1 MPALVVVMAGVEI
14 YGGVAAMGTAV
25 GFWATVAAGAEIVGG
40 AMTIYGTATHNQDL
54 ANTGSIIGAA
64 GMIGTGL
71 VNSPSATPA
80 PAEGVNGAA
89 PAMNPLDPGAPGGQP
104 QSFASSPAPET
115 ATTAAQPAGQA
126 AGAYDKSLNSMNAK
140 IDTVMENQKAFQS
153 YNTKLMMLQGV
164 ATAYESHVNANI
176 QAESQANYLAYQKS
190 LTDRAN
196 ANANA
201 RFNIPMSAQP
211 LPPGMPTSG
220 LLNTNQPG
228 FYQPHSVKPAGAA

>member
-1 MPALVVVMAGVEI
+1 MPALVVVMAGAEI
-14 YGGVAAMGTAV
+14 YGGITAMGTAV

-64 GMIGTGL
+64 GAIGTGL
-71 VNSPSATPA
+71 VNTPSAPPDSGGQFYTDPT
-80 PAEGVNGAA
+80 GAA
-89 PAMNPLDPGAPGGQP
+89 PPPDTSAALG
-104 QSFASSPAPET
+104 SSPAPET
-115 ATTAAQPAGQA
+115 AATTPPTTPQ
-126 AGAYDKSLNSMNAK
+126 AGAYDKQLNTMQGK
-140 IDTVMENQKAFQS
+140 IDAFTQNQTAFQS
-153 YNTKLMMLQGV
+153 YNTKLMMLQGISQ
-164 ATAYESHVNANI
+164 AYESHVNANI

-201 RFNIPMSAQP
+201 RFNLPLSAQP

-228 FYQPHSVKPAGAA
+228 FYQPQSVKPAGVA